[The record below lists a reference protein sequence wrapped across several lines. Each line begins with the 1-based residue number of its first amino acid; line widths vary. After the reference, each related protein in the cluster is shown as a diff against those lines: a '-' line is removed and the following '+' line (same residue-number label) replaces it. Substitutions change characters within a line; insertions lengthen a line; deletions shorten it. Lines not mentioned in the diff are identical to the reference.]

1 MPLHRDIFWVGR
13 QWAVTGFGV
22 QAIDQRLK
30 GAFDIEASRVWED
43 DLTERMHAQPWL
55 NAADFD
61 KALTVART
69 RFPEP
74 PRKTLP
80 LVDSVLELIQPA
92 PAELPKPATP
102 SPQAGATV
110 SEHAEAEPA
119 EPRMPALPPLHA
131 EGRLARFL
139 PQWRIRH

>member
-1 MPLHRDIFWVGR
+1 MALHRDIFWVGR

-22 QAIDQRLK
+22 QTIDQRLK
-30 GAFDIEASRVWED
+30 GAFDIEVSRLWDD
-43 DLTERMHAQPWL
+43 DLTERMHAHAWL

-69 RFPEP
+69 RFPAP

-92 PAELPKPATP
+92 SSELPTSITPLSQNDPLPGEPAP
-102 SPQAGATV
+102 VDPPKPQAA
-110 SEHAEAEPA
+110 
-119 EPRMPALPPLHA
+119 ALPGLQA
-131 EGRLARFL
+131 AGRLARFL

>member
-30 GAFDIEASRVWED
+30 GAFDIEASRLWED
-43 DLTERMHAQPWL
+43 DLTGRMHAQPWL

-92 PAELPKPATP
+92 PAQPPKPAAP
-102 SPQAGATV
+102 SPQAGAPV
-110 SEHAEAEPA
+110 NEQAEAEPA
-119 EPRMPALPPLHA
+119 EPRMPALPPLHT

>member
-1 MPLHRDIFWVGR
+1 MALHRDIFWVGR

-30 GAFDIEASRVWED
+30 GAFDIEASRLWED

-61 KALTVART
+61 KALAVART
-69 RFPEP
+69 HFPEP

-80 LVDSVLELIQPA
+80 LVESVLELIQPLSTE
-92 PAELPKPATP
+92 PPKPATP
-102 SPQAGATV
+102 SPRPCAAPVGEQAAT
-110 SEHAEAEPA
+110 ETA
-119 EPRMPALPPLHA
+119 EPRMPSLHV
-131 EGRLARFL
+131 EGQLARFL